1 MYETGTLK
9 IKAGFDISSFTS
21 MFGAQ
26 DPVSDFGIYTGGG
39 AKNSSANIKA
49 DAVAQFHNNNTAAG
63 AKMLSG
69 GTSSGGSNN
78 FIQNL
83 SSKGGAMG
91 ATALGL
97 PPEAGSLVGGV
108 LGSFAQGSG
117 KWVDDRPGQRD
128 ASGWGVKPS
137 TYSSFA
143 FTFNGENYVLKDWG
157 TRKSY
162 WNANDNTQFTGFA
175 IYKNGKM
182 IADHAKYVWQ
192 ENGKLYMQ
200 NNLAPWD
207 YNTAGKVMVYL
218 GQPGKDW
225 EQVGEGIDPN
235 PKAFT
240 GFTQANNTAPG
251 SPSTPT
257 AWNAPAQPNSVPTQN
272 AVMSPA
278 NPSGQTQTPSGGF
291 PIVGGE
297 FDWRKYIPGYEDK
310 EEPGNTNAN
319 KENTEKKDNTLYWV
333 IGGVGLLIFI
343 AVMVLAFKN

>member
-1 MYETGTLK
+1 MYETGTFK
-9 IKAGFDISSFTS
+9 NNKAAFDLGSFFGGSSS
-21 MFGAQ
+21 
-26 DPVSDFGIYTGGG
+26 PVSDFGIYTGGTGG
-39 AKNSSANIKA
+39 AQGIKA
-49 DAVAQFHNNNTAAG
+49 NAVAQFHNNNTAAG
-63 AKMLSG
+63 AKMLSEG
-69 GTSSGGSNN
+69 GGASSGGSNN
-78 FIQNL
+78 LISNL

-97 PPEAGSLVGGV
+97 PPEAGSLVGGL
-108 LGSFAQGSG
+108 LGNLAQGSG
-117 KWVDDRPGQRD
+117 KWVDDRPGQREN
-128 ASGWGVKPS
+128 GWGVKPS

-143 FTFNGENYVLKDWG
+143 FTYNGENYVLKDWG

-162 WNANDNTQFTGFA
+162 WNPNDKTDFTGFA

-207 YNTAGKVMVYL
+207 YKTAGKVMVYL

-225 EQVGEGIDPN
+225 EEVGEGIDPN

-240 GFTQANNTAPG
+240 GFTQANNTAGG
-251 SPSTPT
+251 SPSTQVN
-257 AWNAPAQPNSVPTQN
+257 WNVQASPSPSPSPQPNITPSP
-272 AVMSPA
+272 SPA
-278 NPSGQTQTPSGGF
+278 NPSGQPPSGGF

-333 IGGVGLLIFI
+333 IGGVALLIFI
-343 AVMVLAFKN
+343 AVMVFAFKK